1 MFKEEWK
8 PVVGYESKYE
18 VSNLGNIKRV
28 YDKTCPRDKGYI
40 GKPIKP
46 RVNNSYIRVSL
57 EDKSYAVHRELS
69 LYCTGWHGSLYA
81 VHQENNAL
89 DYQSVQIGWRQICIS
104 RVWRNVL
111 GSDKKL
117 TLV

>member
-57 EDKSYAVHRELS
+57 EDKSYAVHRLVAEAFIPNPEGKKTVNHKDGNKANNNRLS
-69 LYCTGWHGSLYA
+69 
-81 VHQENNAL
+81 
-89 DYQSVQIGWRQICIS
+89 
-104 RVWRNVL
+104 
-111 GSDKKL
+111 
-117 TLV
+117 